1 MQWDDQKYEF
11 LKSCLISSEM
21 CQPEVSS
28 HEYLK
33 AFPIKS
39 SVMQTKL
46 HSAAGEL
53 PSQGNIS

>member
-39 SVMQTKL
+39 SAFLLYLGESHFEKL
-46 HSAAGEL
+46 LS
-53 PSQGNIS
+53 